1 MSLTCSTSSP
11 IGSSVVASPS
21 GGITA
26 GVMVMAPSRE
36 VGSEGGVGHAEARA
50 GAVVDDGAPELA
62 TGDGAGASVELRRP
76 LRERHVQRPG
86 LRQTVDEV
94 DAGESLVVGGRGN
107 EHPGQVAGHAA

>member
-26 GVMVMAPSRE
+26 GVVVMAPSRE
-36 VGSEGGVGHAEARA
+36 VGTEGGVGHAEARA

-62 TGDGAGASVELRRP
+62 SGDGAGASIELGRP
-76 LRERHVQRPG
+76 LRERHVQRAR
-86 LRQTVDEV
+86 LRQPVHQV
-94 DAGESLVVGGRGN
+94 DAGEALVVGGRRR
-107 EHPGQVAGHAA
+107 E